1 MMRVKICGIT
11 RPEDALAAA
20 AAGADAI
27 GLVFAES
34 PRQVTVEQAA
44 AILRVLPPFVTPV
57 ALFVD
62 ATADAVREV
71 CGPLGIR
78 TVQLH
83 GDEPPAVAEAL
94 ADCCLVK
101 AFRIGSAADIAAVAG
116 YPAAAYLLDSRVA
129 GRSGGTGTAFDW
141 QLLRGV
147 AWDKPVILAGGLN
160 PGNVAQAVRK
170 VRPYAVDTSSGVES
184 APGIKDAAKVQAF
197 VAAARRAL
205 DGSATACS

>member
-1 MMRVKICGIT
+1 M
-11 RPEDALAAA
+11 
-20 AAGADAI
+20 
-27 GLVFAES
+27 
-34 PRQVTVEQAA
+34 
-44 AILRVLPPFVTPV
+44 
-57 ALFVD
+57 
-62 ATADAVREV
+62 
-71 CGPLGIR
+71 
-78 TVQLH
+78 
-83 GDEPPAVAEAL
+83 AEAL

-147 AWDKPVILAGGLN
+147 AWDRPVILAGGLN